1 MTHSTKGAGSPVYR
15 PAPSKWIFTKEQMKN
30 TANRKEGMS
39 REEELGYRQLAA
51 AFIQEMV
58 DGLNNVKDPK
68 MKIGHT
74 GLCVAHTHMHRFYYW
89 HSFKKYDYRDV
100 GAACVFV
107 AGKSHECPRKLSH
120 VVGVWRDRKDRKQL
134 TTEAARNEAA
144 QIIVLLESMIL
155 QTIAFDLNI
164 HLPHV
169 NVLQIMEKVDK
180 DEHYRSLKSCAF
192 YFATDVIAV
201 TDWCLR
207 YSAASMS
214 IVIIH
219 LMAAYA
225 NVRIER
231 LFADFM
237 TEGSPWYAQF
247 DETMNEDKLREMERD
262 FIQTYRNSCQF
273 HYASKYNLR
282 ENRPPLDHPD
292 VRKIERTRDARSH
305 SPMIN
310 HQQVPDS
317 TQNGRPRGY
326 VPKDELTVER
336 LNKERLVEEERRK
349 RDHDRMAGR
358 IDNSTSSEKR
368 ARIDPLSNNFV
379 TSSSMTSSVSNGKL
393 LPPPPIPPQLNYPPP
408 PIGGYSTNNQ
418 QKNQMSRRPF
428 EQMTTTS
435 SGSPAFRASARAF
448 DVAPMLTPPV
458 APKLQNLSD
467 SDMDLEDGEVE

>member
-1 MTHSTKGAGSPVYR
+1 
-15 PAPSKWIFTKEQMKN
+15 
-30 TANRKEGMS
+30 
-39 REEELGYRQLAA
+39 
-51 AFIQEMV
+51 
-58 DGLNNVKDPK
+58 
-68 MKIGHT
+68 
-74 GLCVAHTHMHRFYYW
+74 
-89 HSFKKYDYRDV
+89 
-100 GAACVFV
+100 
-107 AGKSHECPRKLSH
+107 
-120 VVGVWRDRKDRKQL
+120 
-134 TTEAARNEAA
+134 
-144 QIIVLLESMIL
+144 MIL

-214 IVIIH
+214 IVIIY

-379 TSSSMTSSVSNGKL
+379 TSPSMTSSVSNGKL

-408 PIGGYSTNNQ
+408 PLGGYSTNNQ
-418 QKNQMSRRPF
+418 QKSQMNRRPF